1 MLKKLPVATAIIA
14 AISYFSVSAQAE
26 IRPGDV
32 YIARDISTSGGKTV
46 TANIAA
52 VTGRRVVIWGL
63 NGTSDKS
70 GSVMTIQQANATGT
84 TGNYTAK
91 NTFAVG
97 SAAVTL
103 GNGLL
108 PLYAGD
114 VSYALR
120 VLLDCTTKNNLVVVA
135 TYE

>member
-1 MLKKLPVATAIIA
+1 MIKKIPIITAIVAGIT
-14 AISYFSVSAQAE
+14 YLSVGLQAE
-26 IRPGDV
+26 VKPSDV
-32 YIARDISTSGGKTV
+32 YIARDLSTSGGKTI

-52 VTGRRVVIWGL
+52 TTGRRIVIWGL

-103 GNGLL
+103 GTGLI
-108 PLYAGD
+108 PLYVGD

-120 VLLDCTTKNNLVVVA
+120 VLLDCTTKNNLLVVA